1 MWASV
6 QECPPTFRSR
16 ASGLLTVSELAGA
29 GGRPA
34 SVGARTGGRHGR
46 MRSRVAP
53 APAAG
58 TAWPRATSQPNARN
72 RDFGRGV
79 EGNPLDDRKRP
90 TAGLACHRR
99 ETPQGLT
106 SEAWRWYGTVCEC
119 SGMSPEGMRLSS
131 QLGLTIDV
139 ARRVVTVGR
148 RCTRRTCDSSS
159 ATVRGSR
166 SPRARTLVRVAT

>member
-1 MWASV
+1 VPRFGSFRLIPCHAPRVGWASV
-6 QECPPTFRSR
+6 QECPLISSGR
-16 ASGLLTVSELAGA
+16 ACGPLTASELAGA
-29 GGRPA
+29 DGRRA
-34 SVGARTGGRHGR
+34 IVSARTGGRHGR
-46 MRSRVAP
+46 MRSRAAP

-106 SEAWRWYGTVCEC
+106 SEAWRWYGTVGER
-119 SGMSPEGMRLSS
+119 SGMSL
-131 QLGLTIDV
+131 D
-139 ARRVVTVGR
+139 GR
-148 RCTRRTCDSSS
+148 
-159 ATVRGSR
+159 
-166 SPRARTLVRVAT
+166 PRARSTVCVLGRAYIVDWI